1 MCPVCV
7 PFVSRLPPAVSFY
20 GTGYCTVPERV
31 PGIHTRYHGI
41 SESGRLK
48 STWMRQPRA
57 SAARLSQLSAD
68 AERSVGICEYVSRS
82 LPGIGGVVKARPSDF
97 QVNEISIA
105 GNEVRN
111 SEAAIDE
118 SRADEQSEG
127 TDDAL
132 HQFTRFTLRKER
144 MDTFGAIA
152 EMARQLE
159 VPARSFGFAGLKDF
173 RAVTTQEMTVRGV
186 PTAAVRVLVHSH
198 LQISSCRKVA
208 RSLRLGQLS
217 GNRFRIVL
225 RSCQGTSAEVE
236 AALSALARRGFVNYF
251 GMQRFGETAARNDEV
266 GKHLLLGQ
274 YAAAVDALLKPRPD
288 DTRTGSAEAEAREAW
303 ERSND
308 VRTVL
313 KLMPRV
319 RSVER
324 EVLSALART
333 LGETQTLS
341 FEERCRLA
349 VLSLP
354 LNLRRLLAHAYFSRL
369 WNLAA
374 SERLRRHGLR
384 RALEG
389 ELVLPRGKRFARLMR
404 RGSGARRDAVH
415 VVTAEEAAAGVYSV
429 RRVVLPLPGR
439 LIEMPRTAVGR
450 FYSQLLDLD
459 GVETPS
465 LERAAKRARSGAEA
479 QADAAH
485 VGAREEEEEQE
496 GPWESDVADHGT
508 SDMDANNDD
517 AAAEGK
523 DPSDA
528 AWQEQAMDEVQAD
541 SDPSS
546 SSSDSWSWFEL
557 NGDYRPLLLRP
568 RRMTWQV
575 MDAVSLDEI
584 SEFKNLSSVTA
595 GSALGMHDVFLQ
607 FDLPPG
613 AYATIALREV
623 QKENPAPTRKTHI
636 RF

>member
-1 MCPVCV
+1 
-7 PFVSRLPPAVSFY
+7 
-20 GTGYCTVPERV
+20 
-31 PGIHTRYHGI
+31 
-41 SESGRLK
+41 
-48 STWMRQPRA
+48 MRQPRS
-57 SAARLSQLSAD
+57 SAAQLSQLSAD
-68 AERSVGICEYVSRS
+68 AERSVGICEYVSQA

-105 GNEVRN
+105 GNEVII

-118 SRADEQSEG
+118 GRADEQSES
-127 TDDAL
+127 TDDAPD
-132 HQFTRFTLRKER
+132 QFTRFTLRKER

-186 PTAAVRVLVHSH
+186 PPAAVRVLVHSH
-198 LQISSCRKVA
+198 LQVSSCRKVA

-225 RSCQGTSAEVE
+225 RSCHGTAAEVE

-288 DTRTGSAEAEAREAW
+288 DARTGGAEAEAREAW

-341 FEERCRLA
+341 YEERCRLA

-374 SERLRRHGLR
+374 SERLRQHGLR

-389 ELVLPRGKRFARLMR
+389 EFVLPRGKRFARLMR

-415 VVTAEEAAAGVYSV
+415 VVTAEEAAAGTYSV

-465 LERAAKRARSGAEA
+465 LERSAKRARCAAEA
-479 QADAAH
+479 PADGAH
-485 VGAREEEEEQE
+485 VGAREEEEEEEEEEE
-496 GPWESDVADHGT
+496 GPWESDVADHGA
-508 SDMDANNDD
+508 SNMDADNDD

-523 DPSDA
+523 ELPDA
-528 AWQEQAMDEVQAD
+528 AWQAMDEVHAD

-575 MDAVSLDEI
+575 KDAVSLNEI
-584 SEFKNLSSVTA
+584 SEFKNLSLVTA
-595 GSALGMHDVFLQ
+595 GSALGAHDVFLQ

>member
-1 MCPVCV
+1 V
-7 PFVSRLPPAVSFY
+7 PLSSLAVAGAKDKRAVTVQRVTGRGIDAPKLLRVNDKWTAAGSRV
-20 GTGYCTVPERV
+20 RV
-31 PGIHTRYHGI
+31 GHF
-41 SESGRLK
+41 
-48 STWMRQPRA
+48 
-57 SAARLSQLSAD
+57 AA
-68 AERSVGICEYVSRS
+68 AERSLGLDQARGNQFVVILRDLEVTSTCHEAHAQA
-82 LPGIGGVVKARPSDF
+82 PAGGAAGEAEGDGPA
-97 QVNEISIA
+97 SIF
-105 GNEVRN
+105 GN
-111 SEAAIDE
+111 SEGLGEEAW
-118 SRADEQSEG
+118 R
-127 TDDAL
+127 
-132 HQFTRFTLRKER
+132 
-144 MDTFGAIA
+144 
-152 EMARQLE
+152 
-159 VPARSFGFAGLKDF
+159 RSG
-173 RAVTTQEMTVRGV
+173 RAVAGEGLDEEALRGAC
-186 PTAAVRVLVHSH
+186 TAALTRV
-198 LQISSCRKVA
+198 
-208 RSLRLGQLS
+208 
-217 GNRFRIVL
+217 
-225 RSCQGTSAEVE
+225 
-236 AALSALARRGFVNYF
+236 AAGGFVNYF

-288 DTRTGSAEAEAREAW
+288 DARTGGAEAEAREAW

-341 FEERCRLA
+341 YEERCRLA

-374 SERLRRHGLR
+374 SERLRQHGLR

-389 ELVLPRGKRFARLMR
+389 EFVLPRGKRFARLMR

-415 VVTAEEAAAGVYSV
+415 VVTAEEAAAGTYSV

-465 LERAAKRARSGAEA
+465 LERSAKRARCGAEA
-479 QADAAH
+479 PADDDH
-485 VGAREEEEEQE
+485 VGARVEAEEEEEEEEEE
-496 GPWESDVADHGT
+496 GPWESDVADHGA
-508 SDMDANNDD
+508 SNMDADNDD

-523 DPSDA
+523 ELPDA
-528 AWQEQAMDEVQAD
+528 AWQAMDEVHAD

-575 MDAVSLDEI
+575 KDAVSLNEI
-584 SEFKNLSSVTA
+584 SEFKNLSLVTA
-595 GSALGMHDVFLQ
+595 GSALGAHDVFLQ